1 MNDIKYL
8 TVSAITKYIKHILEN
23 NQHLTKIYL
32 KGEISNLTKHSR
44 GHFYFTLKDDYSQI
58 RVVMFN
64 NYASK
69 VSFNLKDG
77 DKVMVMGQIS
87 VYEAGG
93 SYSLNAYTVD
103 LDGIGD
109 LYLAYEKMKK
119 ELQSKGYFDESRK
132 KALPKYPKVIGVVTS
147 PTGAAIKDII
157 HTIERRYPIAEV
169 LLYPALVQGPD
180 AKNSISKQINK
191 ANSDNLVDVL
201 IIGRGGGSIEDL
213 WGFNELLVI
222 ESIINSKIPIIS
234 GVGHETDF
242 TISDF
247 VSDLRAPTPT
257 AAAELATPS
266 KDEIMIHLKNQQTKL
281 LKSIE
286 QIIKELKLRLL
297 HAEERLEQTSPVSLI
312 KHSKEKHF
320 KLSQDL
326 TKNYLWLISSKK
338 QHYTYLNDRIKSF
351 DMSSLIKYK
360 LEKIDRNNQD
370 LQKNMA
376 DILLAKSN
384 QFASLKDQLKLL
396 NPLNYMD
403 KGYSISTINDV
414 RISSVDEVIID
425 SEIKTMLK
433 DGLITSRVIK
443 KEKNNG

>member
-1 MNDIKYL
+1 
-8 TVSAITKYIKHILEN
+8 
-23 NQHLTKIYL
+23 
-32 KGEISNLTKHSR
+32 
-44 GHFYFTLKDDYSQI
+44 
-58 RVVMFN
+58 MFN

-157 HTIERRYPIAEV
+157 HTIERRYPIAKV
-169 LLYPALVQGPD
+169 ILYPALVQGPD

-266 KDEIMIHLKNQQTKL
+266 KDEIMIHLKNPTNKVIQK
-281 LKSIE
+281 
-286 QIIKELKLRLL
+286 
-297 HAEERLEQTSPVSLI
+297 V
-312 KHSKEKHF
+312 
-320 KLSQDL
+320 
-326 TKNYLWLISSKK
+326 
-338 QHYTYLNDRIKSF
+338 LNK
-351 DMSSLIKYK
+351 
-360 LEKIDRNNQD
+360 
-370 LQKNMA
+370 
-376 DILLAKSN
+376 
-384 QFASLKDQLKLL
+384 SLK
-396 NPLNYMD
+396 N
-403 KGYSISTINDV
+403 
-414 RISSVDEVIID
+414 
-425 SEIKTMLK
+425 
-433 DGLITSRVIK
+433 
-443 KEKNNG
+443 